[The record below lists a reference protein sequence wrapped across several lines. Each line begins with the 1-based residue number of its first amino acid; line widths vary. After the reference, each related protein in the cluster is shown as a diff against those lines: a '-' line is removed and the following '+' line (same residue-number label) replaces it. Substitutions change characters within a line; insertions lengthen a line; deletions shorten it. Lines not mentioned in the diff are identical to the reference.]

1 MRMRFLYWPP
11 REVYMAG
18 KRFKHVRNN
27 YRVTLKFGSIMMK
40 GKTRENFKTISVQVN
55 PSFIYHSSVKYGW
68 MSGGIKLPH
77 VLVMQLAKAGF
88 WRNNFFA
95 NSSVKYHDPASDKKR
110 AVFYFVCKSYRK
122 KRLKFS
128 KNCEV
133 FLLWAAPP
141 FFEGRGGGEGA
152 AVHWLNFNEFGETN

>member
-1 MRMRFLYWPP
+1 MRFLYWPP
-11 REVYMAG
+11 REVNMAG
-18 KRFKHVRNN
+18 QGINMFTTI
-27 YRVTLKFGSIMMK
+27 RVTFNFGSIMMK
-40 GKTRENFKTISVQVN
+40 GKTRENFMTITLQVN

-141 FFEGRGGGEGA
+141 FFEGRGGGGGCTL
-152 AVHWLNFNEFGETN
+152 VKL